1 MVLGNSIID
10 GGRDLGDPRKLA
22 LKFILSKNLISLK
35 YLCVQPSQLATPPWV
50 YGA

>member
-1 MVLGNSIID
+1 MVLGSSIID
-10 GGRDLGDPRKLA
+10 GGRDFGDPWKLP

-35 YLCVQPSQLATPPWV
+35 YLCVQPSQLAPLPWA